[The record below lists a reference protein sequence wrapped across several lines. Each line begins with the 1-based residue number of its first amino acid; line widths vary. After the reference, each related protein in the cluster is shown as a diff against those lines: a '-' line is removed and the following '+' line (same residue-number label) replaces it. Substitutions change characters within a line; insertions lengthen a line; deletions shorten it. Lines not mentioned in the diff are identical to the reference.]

1 MGTRIACII
10 SVIIMISVS
19 ITSGCLKEDDDKKE
33 PISYEAKF
41 VGVNDVVN
49 SSNEFSFD
57 MYRQLISGSDNVFFS
72 PYSIAIALGMA
83 YEGARG
89 ETAEEMLDVINLPD
103 DDQSRREMMRSL
115 QTLLNPGNAPYDLS
129 TANSYWLRIGEAL
142 NDSYRSTI
150 ENDYRAHGQQLNFAG
165 DPSGSA
171 DTINNWVESETNGKI
186 KNLISPSMITPLT
199 YLILTNAIYFKS
211 DWKWQFDP
219 EATEE
224 DEYHLSN
231 GGKVTADMMNMC
243 DEELDHNYAEND
255 EVQILQLP
263 YKGEALSMYILL
275 PRENDISSLE
285 NDLNNEYLDDLKS
298 RMYGEWMDIYLPRF
312 KFEDKYDLNEYLKD
326 MGMEKAFDPERADF
340 GGIKESGK
348 SQLYIS
354 KVIHQSFV
362 EVNEEGTEAAAAT
375 AVIEEE
381 GASLFGDS
389 EPEPV
394 VFRADH
400 PFIFLIEHKET
411 GQILLMGKVEDPSA

>member
-224 DEYHLSN
+224 DEFSSFLTK
-231 GGKVTADMMNMC
+231 GKLFRCTFC
-243 DEELDHNYAEND
+243 
-255 EVQILQLP
+255 
-263 YKGEALSMYILL
+263 
-275 PRENDISSLE
+275 
-285 NDLNNEYLDDLKS
+285 S
-298 RMYGEWMDIYLPRF
+298 R
-312 KFEDKYDLNEYLKD
+312 
-326 MGMEKAFDPERADF
+326 
-340 GGIKESGK
+340 GK
-348 SQLYIS
+348 TTY
-354 KVIHQSFV
+354 
-362 EVNEEGTEAAAAT
+362 
-375 AVIEEE
+375 
-381 GASLFGDS
+381 
-389 EPEPV
+389 PP
-394 VFRADH
+394 
-400 PFIFLIEHKET
+400 
-411 GQILLMGKVEDPSA
+411 